1 MTKHN
6 TVTGKPG
13 SVVTPDGTSIAY
25 SLYESAADLPRLVL
39 VHSLAMDRHF
49 WDPVVT
55 ALAPEAS
62 IAAIDARGHGLSG
75 KPGTPFTV
83 ELFAHDVRV
92 LVDSL
97 GWKNVVIAGASMGGC
112 VALQFAAD
120 YPELTRGAGL
130 IDTTA
135 WYGETAPADW
145 NARAERALKD
155 GLAALLD
162 FQKTRWFSEA
172 FRAEHPEVVQQCID
186 TFLKNDVNAFAA
198 TARMLGSYDGRSVL
212 GKITAPTAVI
222 VGEEDYAATPAMARV
237 LHEGIKGSTLTEIPA
252 ARHLTPLETPT
263 VIVDHLRRLL
273 AGAQR
278 A

>member
-1 MTKHN
+1 MTKQN
-6 TVTGKPG
+6 KVVGKPG

-25 SLYESAADLPRLVL
+25 SLYESAADQPRLVL

-49 WDPVVT
+49 WDPVVA
-55 ALAPEAS
+55 ALASEAS
-62 IAAIDARGHGLSG
+62 IVAIDARGHGLSG

-83 ELFAHDVRV
+83 ELFAHDVRAV
-92 LVDSL
+92 VDSL
-97 GWKNVVIAGASMGGC
+97 GWKDVVIAGASMGGC

-145 NARAERALKD
+145 NARAERALKE

-162 FQKTRWFSEA
+162 FQKTRWFSET
-172 FRAEHPEVVQQCID
+172 FRTEHPEVVQQCVD

-198 TARMLGSYDGRSVL
+198 TARMLGNYDGRSAL
-212 GKITAPTAVI
+212 GKIKAPTAVI

-252 ARHLTPLETPT
+252 ARHLTPLETPA
-263 VIVDHLRRLL
+263 VIVEHLSRLL
-273 AGAQR
+273 AGAPR